1 MTSGDLP
8 GAAYRESYAQRDGVE
23 YWLEKV
29 GTGRQLVVKAADSA
43 AYEGF
48 SGSSD
53 GDSFRADITGDNA
66 LELRNRLPWLKPQ
79 LFGLATS
86 VGTGDRLGIC
96 TPGHVRAMKA
106 VGGGLKPVFAQQSI
120 REMGRCHREP
130 RDVLDDATWGAFQ
143 EGWTAG
149 VGADAD
155 HLHTTVDIDRG
166 AQAGFVFYTLDPNE
180 YVDPEAEA
188 ADEATVRT
196 KAAALDWA
204 SLDSSQEKFLAT
216 YVGHRIDLEHESITL
231 DEESVL
237 RAMAKYGP
245 SLANAMDLY
254 RHLVSLGIPHEVEFA
269 VDETDYPTKP
279 AEHVVVVS
287 ELKRLGMEFVSFA
300 PRFVG
305 GFEKGIEYI
314 GNLDGLKRDFEI
326 HAEIAK
332 ALGPYKLSL
341 HSGSDKYSTYPLFAE
356 ATGGVAHLKTAGT
369 SWAEALRVIAAHD
382 GDLMREIVALALD
395 SFEQSRKSYHLSCD
409 PAKVPA
415 NPTDAQLATL
425 LDVIDS
431 RQVLHVGYGAIL
443 DEFKPRMFEVWQ
455 AHDEELYGV
464 IQEHF
469 IKHLAPFVR

>member
-1 MTSGDLP
+1 MTSVDLP
-8 GAAYRESYAQRDGVE
+8 GAAYRESYAAKDGVE

-29 GTGRQLVVKAADSA
+29 GTARQLVVKADDTA
-43 AYEGF
+43 AYNGF
-48 SGSSD
+48 SGTAD
-53 GDSFRADITGDNA
+53 GGTFRADITGDNA

-96 TPGHVRAMKA
+96 TPGHVRALKA

-120 REMGRCHREP
+120 REMGRCNREP
-130 RDVLDDATWGAFQ
+130 RNVLDDATWGAFQ
-143 EGWTAG
+143 EGWTDG

-155 HLHTTVDIDRG
+155 HLHTTADIDRC
-166 AQAGFVFYTLDPNE
+166 ADAGFVFYTLDPNE
-180 YVDPEAEA
+180 YVDPEAES
-188 ADEATVRT
+188 ADEASVRS

-204 SLDSSQEKFLAT
+204 SLDSSQEKFLST

-254 RHLVSLGIPHEVEFA
+254 RHLVGLGITHEVEFA

-314 GNLDGLKRDFEI
+314 GNLDELKRDFEI

-369 SWAEALRVIAAHD
+369 SWAEALRVIARHD
-382 GDLMREIVALALD
+382 GDLMREIVALSLD
-395 SFEQSRKSYHLSCD
+395 SFEQNRKSYHLSCD
-409 PAKVPA
+409 LAKVPT
-415 NPTDAQLATL
+415 NSTDAELATL

-431 RQVLHVGYGAIL
+431 RQVLHVGYGAVL
-443 DEFKPRMFEVWQ
+443 EAFRPRMYDVWQ
-455 AHDEELYGV
+455 AHDEELYG
-464 IQEHF
+464 IIEEHF
-469 IKHLAPFVR
+469 IKHLAPFVH

>member
-1 MTSGDLP
+1 MTDLP
-8 GAAYRESYAQRDGVE
+8 AAAYRQSFVQHEGAD

-29 GTGRQLVVKAADSA
+29 GTSRQLVVKASDSS
-43 AYEGF
+43 AYAGLD
-48 SGSSD
+48 GASD
-53 GDSFRADITGDNA
+53 GDTFRADTTADNA

-96 TPGHVRAMKA
+96 TPGHARAFKS

-130 RDVLDDATWGAFQ
+130 RNVLDDATWGAFQ

-155 HLHTTVDIDRG
+155 HLHTTADIDRC
-166 AQAGFVFYTLDPNE
+166 AEAGFVFYTLDPNE
-180 YVDPEAEA
+180 YVDPEAEG
-188 ADEATVRT
+188 ADEATIRS

-204 SLDSSQEKFLAT
+204 SLDSSQEQFLAT

-245 SLANAMDLY
+245 SMANAMDLY
-254 RHLVSLGIPHEVEFA
+254 RHLQSLGIPHEVEFA

-305 GFEKGIEYI
+305 GFEKGVEYI
-314 GNLDGLKRDFEI
+314 GDLAELTRDFEI

-369 SWAEALRVIAAHD
+369 SWAEALRVIARHD
-382 GDLMREIVALALD
+382 GDLMREITALALE

-409 PAKVPA
+409 PAKVPS

-425 LDVIDS
+425 LDVVDS

-443 DEFKPRMFEVWQ
+443 DAFGPRMYEVWLNN
-455 AHDEELYGV
+455 DEELYG
-464 IQEHF
+464 IIEEHF
-469 IKHLAPFVR
+469 VKHLAPFAH

>member
-1 MTSGDLP
+1 MPDLP
-8 GAAYRESYAQRDGVE
+8 AAAYTQSYASHDGVE

-29 GTGRQLVVKAADSA
+29 GTDRQLVIKGADAS

-48 SGSSD
+48 AGAAD
-53 GDSFRADITGDNA
+53 GDTFRADLTGDNA
-66 LELRNRLPWLKPQ
+66 LALRNRLPWLAPQ

-86 VGTGDRLGIC
+86 AGTGDRLGIC
-96 TPGHVRAMKA
+96 TPGHVRAFKA
-106 VGGGLKPVFAQQSI
+106 AGQGIKPVFAQQSI

-130 RDVLDDATWGAFQ
+130 RNVLDDATWGAFQ
-143 EGWTAG
+143 EGWTGG

-155 HLHTTVDIDRG
+155 HLHTTEDIDRC
-166 AQAGFVFYTLDPNE
+166 ADAGYVFYTLDPNE
-180 YVDPEAEA
+180 YVDPSAED
-188 ADEATVRT
+188 ADEATIRE

-204 SLDSSQEKFLAT
+204 SIDSSQEQFLAT

-245 SLANAMDLY
+245 SMANAMDLY
-254 RHLVSLGIPHEVEFA
+254 RHLVSKGITHEVEFA

-279 AEHVVVVS
+279 AEHVVIVS
-287 ELKRLGMEFVSFA
+287 ELKRLGMQFVSFA

-314 GNLDGLKRDFEI
+314 GDIVELKRDFEI

-356 ATGGVAHLKTAGT
+356 ATGGMAHLKTAGT
-369 SWAEALRVIAAHD
+369 SWAEALRVIARHD
-382 GDLMREIVALALD
+382 GDLMREVTALALE
-395 SFEQSRKSYHLSCD
+395 SFEQNRKSYHLSCD
-409 PAKVPA
+409 PAKVPS
-415 NPTDAQLATL
+415 NPTDAELVTL

-443 DEFKPRMFEVWQ
+443 EAFKPRLYDVWSS
-455 AHDEELYGV
+455 HDEELYG
-464 IQEHF
+464 IISDHF
-469 IKHLAPFVR
+469 VKHLAPFAH